1 MISPEM
7 QRLSQANKGADL
19 RGQKRSR
26 TWLIVVAVLAAIALG
41 FWIALTPPGIW
52 AKLRLIGYA
61 VCHQIPSHSF
71 FVAGNQ
77 FPLCARC
84 TGMYLGSL
92 LGLGFTWLQGKRSG
106 FPPLWVWVIFAVFF
120 LSFALDG
127 INSAIGL
134 LPGFRQGYPS
144 QNWLRLAT
152 GLGMGL
158 AMGSLLA
165 VAFTQAIWKDALDS
179 KIFAQGRYF
188 LTMVLAALVAGSL
201 ILWAPTLVKQFLMI
215 LSTMGVAVM
224 LTLIYSVPASMLL
237 FGQSKVYNYQS
248 LYLPLLIGFLLMT
261 LQLGGLAYL
270 RFVITGTLLPIN
282 L

>member
-1 MISPEM
+1 M
-7 QRLSQANKGADL
+7 
-19 RGQKRSR
+19 
-26 TWLIVVAVLAAIALG
+26 VVTVLAAIALA
-41 FWIALTPPGIW
+41 FWIALTPPGFW
-52 AKLRLIGYA
+52 AKLRMIGYA

-71 FVAGNQ
+71 FEAGNQ

-134 LPGFRQGYPS
+134 LPGFRQVYPS

-248 LYLPLLIGFLLMT
+248 LYLPILIGFLLMT

>member
-1 MISPEM
+1 LGNPKTSK
-7 QRLSQANKGADL
+7 L
-19 RGQKRSR
+19 
-26 TWLIVVAVLAAIALG
+26 WLILVAALVAIALG
-41 FWIALTPPGIW
+41 SWIALTPPGIW
-52 AKLRLIGYA
+52 AKIRMIGYA

-71 FVAGNQ
+71 FESGQQ

-106 FPPLWVWVIFAVFF
+106 FPPLWVWIIFVVFF
-120 LSFALDG
+120 LSFAFDG
-127 INSAIGL
+127 INSAVGL
-134 LPGFRQGYPS
+134 LPGFRQFYPS

-165 VAFTQAIWKDALDS
+165 VAFTQAVWKDAQES
-179 KIFAQGRYF
+179 KIFAKNPYF
-188 LTMVLAALVAGSL
+188 GLMVLVASLAGFLVLFGPA
-201 ILWAPTLVKQFLMI
+201 LVKQGLML
-215 LSTMGVAVM
+215 LSTMGVLLM
-224 LTLIYSVPASMLL
+224 LTLIYTVPASMLL
-237 FGQSKVYNYQS
+237 FGQSKVNSKQS
-248 LYLPLLIGFLLMT
+248 LSLPLLIGILVMI

-270 RFVITGTLLPIN
+270 RFVITGTLLPLN

>member
-1 MISPEM
+1 MP
-7 QRLSQANKGADL
+7 ADETAGL
-19 RGQKRSR
+19 GRAKRSKV
-26 TWLIVVAVLAAIALG
+26 WLILVAVLAVIALV
-41 FWIALTPPGIW
+41 FWIALTPPGFW
-52 AKLRLIGYA
+52 AKIRMIGYA
-61 VCHQIPSHSF
+61 VCHQIPGHSF
-71 FVAGNQ
+71 FDAEHQ

-92 LGLGFTWLQGKRSG
+92 LGLEFTWLQGKRSG
-106 FPPLWVWVIFAVFF
+106 FPPVWVWAIFAVFF
-120 LSFALDG
+120 LSFAFDG

-134 LPGFRQGYPS
+134 LPGLKQVYPS

-165 VAFTQAIWKDALDS
+165 VAFTQAIWKDTLDS

-188 LTMVLAALVAGSL
+188 LTMVLAALLAGSL
-201 ILWAPTLVKQFLMI
+201 VLWGPTLVKQFLMI
-215 LSTMGVAVM
+215 VSTMGVVVM
-224 LTLIYSVPASMLL
+224 LTLIYSVPASLL
-237 FGQSKVYNYQS
+237 FFGQSKVYNYQS
-248 LYLPLLIGFLLMT
+248 LYLPLLIGFLLTT

-270 RFVITGTLLPIN
+270 RFLITGTLLPIN

>member
-1 MISPEM
+1 MP
-7 QRLSQANKGADL
+7 ADETAGL
-19 RGQKRSR
+19 GRAKRSKV
-26 TWLIVVAVLAAIALG
+26 WLILVAVLAVIALV
-41 FWIALTPPGIW
+41 FWIALTPPGFW
-52 AKLRLIGYA
+52 AKIRMIGYA
-61 VCHQIPSHSF
+61 VCHQIPGHSF
-71 FVAGNQ
+71 FDAEHQ

-92 LGLGFTWLQGKRSG
+92 LGLEFTWLQGKRSG
-106 FPPLWVWVIFAVFF
+106 FPPVWVWAIFAVFF
-120 LSFALDG
+120 LSFAFDG

-134 LPGFRQGYPS
+134 LPGLKQVYPS

-188 LTMVLAALVAGSL
+188 LTMVLAALLAGSL
-201 ILWAPTLVKQFLMI
+201 VLWGPTLVKQFLMI
-215 LSTMGVAVM
+215 VSTMGVVVM
-224 LTLIYSVPASMLL
+224 LTLIYSVPASLL
-237 FGQSKVYNYQS
+237 FFGQSKVYNYQS
-248 LYLPLLIGFLLMT
+248 LYLPLLIGFLLTT

-270 RFVITGTLLPIN
+270 RFLITGTLLPIN